1 MDAPTASRRRS
12 YTPLPIDASRG
23 FPQTFQMLFGGQTY
37 YFSLY
42 VNVAAERLAATADG
56 VLELPSEDAFL
67 VVSVARERAGG
78 ERATIF
84 RRKVVAGLE
93 YEAGEIA
100 LVFTR
105 QRVARRNLNGQ
116 GDFGSQV
123 SGGIA
128 PRWA

>member
-1 MDAPTASRRRS
+1 MDALTATRRRS

-42 VNVAAERLAATADG
+42 VNVAAERLAATDG
-56 VLELPSEDAFL
+56 ALELPSEDAFL

-78 ERATIF
+78 ERAIIF

-93 YEAGEIA
+93 YEAGDIA

-105 QRVARRNLNGQ
+105 QRVARKNLNGQ

-123 SGGIA
+123 AGGIA